1 MTRTAA
7 ALAALAAACAPHGAA
22 AVKVAARG
30 QVAASA
36 LSAEWRGCLEAE
48 AEDERFWASEWSELE
63 AELVQIEAAANGTV
77 TAAAP
82 KKEHA
87 RSPLAGLKLNLEPK
101 NPADLV
107 PALAMLKGLYE
118 DGKARISALNAREKE
133 SKRKFEE
140 KQAAHTKRMQEIE
153 GKFKDHKLSAEFRT
167 NETRDE
173 NRFWNYWE
181 KVRERQHRQFHT
193 SLKIQHGTLEKV
205 KQMIDMYEKTI
216 AGKADK
222 AQVAK
227 QLGMV
232 GGGMPEVVFLQE
244 ASRALASYCHEAL
257 LEVRSERQAL
267 LLQVSQKRMP
277 QSTEA

>member
-1 MTRTAA
+1 MA
-7 ALAALAAACAPHGAA
+7 ALIASTWDGLGVA
-22 AVKVAARG
+22 AVNVLARG
-30 QVAASA
+30 RLSASA
-36 LSAEWRGCLEAE
+36 LSGEWRGCMEAE

-63 AELVQIEAAANGTV
+63 AELLQIEVAANI
-77 TAAAP
+77 TAAAAVGKAP
-82 KKEHA
+82 EHKEHA

-101 NPADLV
+101 SPADLV

-118 DGKARISALNAREKE
+118 DGKERISKLNVREKE

-140 KQAAHTKRMQEIE
+140 KQVAHAKRMQEIE
-153 GKFKDHKLSAEFRT
+153 DNFKNHKLSAEFRT
-167 NETRDE
+167 NETHDE
-173 NRFWNYWE
+173 NRFWSYWE
-181 KVRERQHRQFHT
+181 RVRERQHRQFHT

-222 AQVAK
+222 VQVAK

-232 GGGMPEVVFLQE
+232 GGGMPEVVFLQA

-267 LLQVSQKRMP
+267 LLQISEKGAPVGE
-277 QSTEA
+277 EA